1 MIALTVGFEV
11 EGSDPA
17 GLRVGLDVVGLEVV
31 GLEVVGLEVVGLE
44 VVGLDDVGEVVGLVV
59 PSPLQS
65 VASKDLR
72 FAQISTPLQQ
82 SFI

>member
-11 EGSDPA
+11 EGSNPA
-17 GLRVGLDVVGLEVV
+17 GLRVGLDVV

-65 VASKDLR
+65 VASKDAT